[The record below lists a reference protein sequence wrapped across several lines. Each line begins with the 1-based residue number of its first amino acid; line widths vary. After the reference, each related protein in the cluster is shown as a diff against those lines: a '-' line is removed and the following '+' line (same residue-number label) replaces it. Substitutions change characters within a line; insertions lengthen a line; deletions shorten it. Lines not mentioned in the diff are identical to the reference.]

1 MGGTQQRPDSTGPAG
16 AWDKVLQSNR
26 AGAATNAE
34 DFTQE
39 FMSQL
44 MGNTAANLPPPLVSN
59 NVNGQRQH
67 LQNNNSNQ
75 LNYQQ
80 EPGVRI
86 STPTKQ
92 VSDVCV
98 CCVFLFIYQAPS
110 SVYTHSPSPY
120 PQSYPTKPTIH
131 APTMSK
137 LQTRE
142 NPNSSRF
149 LTSCF
154 LTLARP
160 KARQIKC
167 KVVSTKLAMVINITC
182 ILSSLIPIICWTESH
197 ILRLRWLPIIQHQH
211 QRSLWWCSTILHN
224 RCTPRYVRTRTSWT
238 S

>member
-1 MGGTQQRPDSTGPAG
+1 
-16 AWDKVLQSNR
+16 
-26 AGAATNAE
+26 
-34 DFTQE
+34 
-39 FMSQL
+39 

-167 KVVSTKLAMVINITC
+167 RVVSTKLAMVINITC
-182 ILSSLIPIICWTESH
+182 ILSSLNNPYNLLNRVTHFTSQVTSNNSTPTPKKPLVMQYNSPQPLYSQVCEDQNTMNIINIINIPGECWGGFK
-197 ILRLRWLPIIQHQH
+197 
-211 QRSLWWCSTILHN
+211 STGGD
-224 RCTPRYVRTRTSWT
+224 VV
-238 S
+238 